1 MRVRD
6 LIINKDKTEQY
17 FINKTTY
24 EWRKCKYLGSM
35 FDTKEDKKRRKVLA
49 INAANIIQA
58 IFVNKKITPETKMTS
73 FRAYI
78 EPISLYN
85 CRIWTTTSSQAEK
98 AINAF

>member
-49 INAANIIQA
+49 INAANIIKL
-58 IFVNKKITPETKMTS
+58 F
-73 FRAYI
+73 
-78 EPISLYN
+78 SLT
-85 CRIWTTTSSQAEK
+85 RKSPQK
-98 AINAF
+98 QK